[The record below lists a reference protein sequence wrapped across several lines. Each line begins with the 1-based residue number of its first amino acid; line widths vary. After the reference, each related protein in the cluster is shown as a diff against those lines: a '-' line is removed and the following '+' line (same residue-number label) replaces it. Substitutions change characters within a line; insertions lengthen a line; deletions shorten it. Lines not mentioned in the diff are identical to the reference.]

1 MRTREEVLNDVKLLA
16 EIRVEQIGTGDQL
29 LALRRVLEYVQQDPD
44 PDPDAAL
51 WVEIEELLTVLN
63 DDPEDFWNLLRSV
76 RSTPVRW
83 QVVTR
88 KGGSAAWSDV
98 GQPWAGLPLIRDQLR
113 TLATKRGL
121 CSPSLDEM
129 AAIINRVPD
138 GCRWTLCS
146 EQVVQLKAFLAA
158 LAAKEG
164 E

>member
-1 MRTREEVLNDVKLLA
+1 MRTREEAMCNVKLLDRMRGQQLA
-16 EIRVEQIGTGDQL
+16 GEITIAIKQL
-29 LALRRVLEYVQQDPD
+29 CEYVKQA

-76 RSTPVRW
+76 HSTPVRW

-88 KGGSAAWSDV
+88 KGGSAAWNDV
-98 GQPWAGLPLIRDQLR
+98 GQPWAGLPLIRDQLK
-113 TLATKRGL
+113 TLAAKCGL
-121 CSPSLDEM
+121 LTPSLDEM